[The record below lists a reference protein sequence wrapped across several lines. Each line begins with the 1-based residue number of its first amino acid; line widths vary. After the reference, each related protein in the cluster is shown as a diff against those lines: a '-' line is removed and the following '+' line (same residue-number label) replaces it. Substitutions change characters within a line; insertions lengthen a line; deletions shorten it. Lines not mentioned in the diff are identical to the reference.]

1 MKMRIERALSYL
13 LAAAALALPLPAIA
27 QDSGAG
33 AGVVGEV
40 EIPFEKFVL
49 DNGLTVIVHED
60 HKAPIVAVNVWYHVG
75 SKNEKRGR
83 TGFAHLFEHLMF
95 NGTENYNDEFFGP
108 FERAGATDMNGTT
121 NPDRT
126 NYFENVPTPALD
138 MALWMES
145 DRMGHLLGAVDQA
158 KLDEQRGVVQNEKRQ
173 GENRPYGPVRQ
184 LMTEATYPS
193 DHPYSWTTIGLMEDL
208 DAASLEDV
216 HEWFKTHYGPNN
228 AVIVLAGDIDV
239 ETAREKAEK
248 YFGWIPAGPPV
259 PKHQIW
265 LAKMEGE
272 KRQTLQDRVPQ
283 ARIYMVWNIPEWASA
298 DATYLDLV
306 TDVLAR
312 GKTSRLYKRLVYDD
326 QIATDVSAFVRL
338 REIGGQLAIQASARP
353 GQDLAEVEAAV
364 REEVARFLEEGPTEE
379 EMDRVRTQYLAGFI
393 RGIQRIGG
401 FGGKSDVLAASQV
414 YGGAPDF
421 YKTRLERVSGAT
433 AADLL
438 EASRKWLDDG
448 VYVLEV
454 MPYPEFKVAAQDV
467 DRTEVP
473 GPGPAPDVT
482 FPAIQRTTL
491 SNGMEVVLAERHAVP
506 LVNLTLLVD
515 AGFAADQFSMPGTA
529 DLALDMMDE
538 GTESMSALEISE
550 ALALLGARLS
560 TGSSL
565 DNSSVS
571 LSALAENLDES
582 LQIFADVILDPAFPQ
597 ADFER
602 LQKLQLAAIRREKMQ
617 PFSMALRVLPALM
630 YGDGHAYSNP
640 MTGSGTEESVSRIT
654 RDDLVDFHSTWF
666 RPNNASLVV
675 VGDVTMDEL
684 LPRLEGLF
692 GGWPRGDVP
701 TKNIAVVSAEAAPTI
716 YLMDRPD
723 AAQSVIL
730 AGQLIAPRDNP
741 DEVAI
746 ETMNSILGGTFSSR
760 INMNLREDKA
770 WSYGAQSIVFDTKA
784 QRPQIIFAPVQTDKT
799 AESLQEILTELDGIR
814 GARPIEI
821 EELTRVQESETRS
834 MAGRWE
840 TNGAVE
846 GGIAEIVTYGLP
858 DDYFDRYALELRA
871 LGLEELAEV
880 ARGTIDPGRF
890 VWVVVGDREKVEGPI
905 RELGLGTIR
914 LIDADGQVIGEA
926 AAAR

>member
-1 MKMRIERALSYL
+1 MRTERAISYL
-13 LAAAALALPLPAIA
+13 LTAAALVMPLPAIA
-27 QDSGAG
+27 QESVAR
-33 AGVVGEV
+33 AGVVDEV

-95 NGTENYNDEFFGP
+95 NGTENYNDEYFGP

-126 NYFENVPTPALD
+126 NYFQNVPTPALD

-184 LMTEATYPS
+184 LMAEATYPS

-208 DAASLEDV
+208 DAAALEDV
-216 HEWFKTHYGPNN
+216 HEWFRTYYGANN

-259 PKHQIW
+259 PKHQVW
-265 LAKMEGE
+265 VAKMEGE

-283 ARIYMVWNIPEWASA
+283 ARIYMVWNISEWASA

-306 TDVLAR
+306 TDVLAS
-312 GKTSRLYKRLVYDD
+312 GKTSKLYKRLVYDD

-338 REIGGQLAIQASARP
+338 REIGGQLAIQATARP
-353 GQDLAEVEAAV
+353 GQGLAEVEAAV
-364 REEVARFLEEGPTEE
+364 REEVARFLEEGPTED
-379 EMDRVRTQYLAGFI
+379 EMDRVRTQHLAGFV

-401 FGGKSDVLAASQV
+401 FGGKSDALAMSEV
-414 YGGAPDF
+414 YAGAPDF
-421 YKTRLERVSGAT
+421 YKTRLERVASAT

-438 EASRKWLDDG
+438 EASRRWLDDG
-448 VYVLEV
+448 MYVLEV
-454 MPYPEFKVAAQDV
+454 EPYPEFKVAVQDV
-467 DRTEVP
+467 DRTQVP
-473 GPGPAPDVT
+473 DPGPAPDVA
-482 FPAIQRTTL
+482 FPALQRTTL

-506 LVNLTLLVD
+506 LVSLSLLVD
-515 AGFAADQFSMPGTA
+515 AGFAGDQFGLPGTA
-529 DLALDMMDE
+529 ALALDMMDE
-538 GTESMSALEISE
+538 GTDSMSALEISE
-550 ALALLGARLS
+550 ALALLGTRLS

-571 LSALAENLDES
+571 LSALTENLDAS
-582 LQIFADVILDPAFPQ
+582 LQIFADVILNPAFPP

-602 LQKLQLAAIRREKMQ
+602 LQKLRLAAIGREKMQ

-640 MTGSGTEESVSRIT
+640 LTGSGTEESVSRIT
-654 RDDLVDFHSTWF
+654 RDDLIEFHSTWF
-666 RPNNASLVV
+666 RPNNAVLVA
-675 VGDVTMDEL
+675 VGDVKMDVL
-684 LPRLEGLF
+684 VPRLEELF
-692 GGWPRGDVP
+692 GGWARADVP
-701 TKNIAVVSAEAAPTI
+701 AKNVAEVDAEGQPVI
-716 YLMDRPD
+716 YLMDRPG
-723 AAQSVIL
+723 AQQSVIL
-730 AGQLIAPRDNP
+730 AGQLVAPRDNP

-746 ETMNSILGGTFSSR
+746 ETMNNILGGTFSSR

-770 WSYGAQSIVFDTKA
+770 WSYGARSVVFDTKA
-784 QRPQIIFAPVQTDKT
+784 QRPLIILAPVQTDKT
-799 AESLQEILTELDGIR
+799 AESLQEIRLELEGIR

-821 EELTRVQESETRS
+821 DELTKVQEYETRR

-840 TNGAVE
+840 SNSEVQGSVM
-846 GGIAEIVTYGLP
+846 EIVTFGLP
-858 DDYFDRYALELRA
+858 DDYFGQYAAELRA
-871 LGLEELAEV
+871 LGLEDV
-880 ARGTIDPGRF
+880 ADAARTTLEPDSF
-890 VWVVVGDREKVEGPI
+890 VWVIVGDRERIEGP
-905 RELGLGTIR
+905 LGEVGTIR
-914 LIDADGQVIGEA
+914 HIDADGQVIGDA

>member
-1 MKMRIERALSYL
+1 
-13 LAAAALALPLPAIA
+13 
-27 QDSGAG
+27 
-33 AGVVGEV
+33 
-40 EIPFEKFVL
+40 
-49 DNGLTVIVHED
+49 
-60 HKAPIVAVNVWYHVG
+60 VAVNVWYHVG

-95 NGTENYNDEFFGP
+95 NGTENYNNEYFGP

-126 NYFENVPTPALD
+126 NYFQNIPTPALD

-145 DRMGHLLGAVDQA
+145 DRMGHLLGAVDQS

-184 LMTEATYPS
+184 LTTEATYPS

-208 DAASLEDV
+208 EAASLEDV
-216 HEWFKTHYGPNN
+216 HEWFKTYYGPNN

-259 PKHQIW
+259 PKHQAW
-265 LAKMEGE
+265 VAKMEGE
-272 KRQTLQDRVPQ
+272 KRQSLQDRVSQ
-283 ARIYMVWNIPEWASA
+283 ARLYMVWNIPEWASA

-306 TDVLAR
+306 TDVLAS

-338 REIGGQLAIQASARP
+338 REIGGQLAIQATARP
-353 GQDLAEVEAAV
+353 GLGLAEVEEAV
-364 REEVARFLEEGPTEE
+364 LDEVARFLADSPTEE
-379 EMDRVRTQYLAGFI
+379 EMHRVRTQHLAGFV

-401 FGGKSDVLAASQV
+401 FGGKSDVLAASEV
-414 YGGAPDF
+414 YGGSPDF
-421 YKTRLERVSGAT
+421 YKTRLDRVAGST

-438 EASRKWLDDG
+438 GAGRRWLDDG
-448 VYVLEV
+448 MYVLEV
-454 MPYPEFKVAAQDV
+454 DPYPEFNVAVQDV

-473 GPGPAPDVT
+473 APGAAPDVA
-482 FPAIQRTTL
+482 FPALQRTTL

-506 LVNLTLLVD
+506 LVSLSLLVD
-515 AGFAADQFSMPGTA
+515 AGFAADQFGLPGTA
-529 DLALDMMDE
+529 ALALDMQDE
-538 GTESMSALEISE
+538 GTESMSALEISG

-571 LSALAENLDES
+571 LSALTENLDEA
-582 LQIFADVILDPAFPQ
+582 LEIFADVILNPAFPP

-602 LQKLQLAAIRREKMQ
+602 LQKLRLAAIGREKMQ

-640 MTGSGTEESVSRIT
+640 LTGSGTEESVSRIT
-654 RDDLVDFHSTWF
+654 RDDLIDFHSTWF
-666 RPNNASLVV
+666 RPNNAVLVV
-675 VGDVTMDEL
+675 VGDVTMDAL
-684 LPRLEGLF
+684 VSRLEDLF
-692 GGWPRGDVP
+692 GGWARAEVP
-701 TKNIAVVSAEAAPTI
+701 TKNVAEVATEVQPVI
-716 YLMDRPD
+716 YVMDRPG
-723 AAQSVIL
+723 AQQSVIL
-730 AGQLIAPRDNP
+730 AGQLVAPRDNP

-746 ETMNSILGGTFSSR
+746 ETMNNILGGGFSSR

-770 WSYGAQSIVFDTKA
+770 WSYGARSLVFDTQA
-784 QRPQIIFAPVQTDKT
+784 QRPLIILAPVQTDKT
-799 AESLQEILTELDGIR
+799 AESLREIRFELDGIR
-814 GARPIEI
+814 GTRPIEI
-821 EELTRVQESETRS
+821 DELTKVQEYETRR

-840 TNGAVE
+840 TNREVQGSVM
-846 GGIAEIVTYGLP
+846 EIVTFGLP
-858 DDYFDRYALELRA
+858 DDYFGEYAAELRA
-871 LGLEELAEV
+871 LGLEDVAEA
-880 ARGTIDPGRF
+880 ARTTLDLDSF
-890 VWVVVGDREKVEGPI
+890 VWVVVGDREKIEGP
-905 RELGLGTIR
+905 LGELGTIR
-914 LIDADGQVIGEA
+914 HIDADGQVMGDA